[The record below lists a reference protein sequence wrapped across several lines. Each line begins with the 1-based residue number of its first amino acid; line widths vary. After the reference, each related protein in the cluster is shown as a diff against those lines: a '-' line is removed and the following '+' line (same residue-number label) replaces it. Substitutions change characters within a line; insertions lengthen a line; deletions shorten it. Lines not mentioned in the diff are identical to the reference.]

1 AEAVLREVLEGY
13 EQQLGPVHP
22 RTLFAV
28 DAWAKL
34 LQAKGDLEEEKH
46 RGTWNGRVF
55 RHCMELGI
63 DHDQE
68 TRLGASHPAT
78 LAYTDDFGALLH
90 RNGDLLEAEE
100 LLKKSFRGREE
111 LLGPAHPDTL
121 VSLRHV
127 SSLLKDLGELME
139 ADPWMY
145 GAAKKW
151 YVNQGKV
158 FQLEY
163 ASQKLGL
170 IRHPWTLHAL
180 IDLGHLLHKPRGPFS
195 PALFALH
202 CGCSVAIPKLKPSKK
217 RGKVFKAGERL
228 RQALTGLEDQM
239 GVMHP
244 DTIGT
249 VTFLARI
256 AQEQGRLT
264 EAEDFFRR
272 ALQAGEDQFGSSHPA
287 TLSAALDRL
296 WDLSTFLRSIGKL
309 VKALS
314 ITTGLATK
322 LLGQGN
328 MERAEELCRSAIRR
342 CEEQLGAAHPS
353 CLSLVAHLALLLQI
367 QENWMEAESLHRQA
381 LRGREK
387 VLGPS
392 HLDTLI
398 SCSRL
403 GNRVWLLYDLGK
415 DMTYV
420 CHVGDEGLQGNL
432 GYVIQLQGKLQEA
445 QQGWDILNTRS
456 LEPLNRGFTPGRE
469 KQLGPVHID
478 TMSTVQELAALLQAQ
493 GRTGEAEMM
502 QRRAAQNVDREL
514 NPKIFDYVL
523 SFEFRRNNGAAEAPG
538 RDQNKLEEAFGCI
551 SSLAKLLQ
559 DESAIP
565 KRNYLGAY
573 GYPVKA
579 NRYREKWS
587 AVKGIAEANDL
598 IHQHGGFGEPWQPVP
613 PVVAEVWSFSE
624 TGPSAESERS
634 SLPRF
639 PRTEVCCANVDTL
652 TAALLLGDASAL
664 SFANADIPGGRY
676 RSGGLAQEEDLCR
689 LLPQLYPALKAT
701 PYPIPPGTVL
711 VARDLLALRKP
722 GTYAPCPSLG
732 SVTVL
737 TAAMPCG
744 AADRRPKGG
753 WAKSP
758 WAADVSLRIRSVL
771 HAARQSG
778 HANLVLGAFGCG
790 AFGNPA
796 RPTAAIFREELASP
810 AFRGAFGQ
818 VVFAIIDP
826 IGTGNLKPFREE
838 IAQIAERPTRTPLDE
853 DSESH
858 ALSELGP
865 ADTVRDAEDAEA
877 GAELTDEA
885 LAAGLPAEG
894 SDFSEE
900 GHLATAERLL
910 RRDQSEASQKLGGMH
925 PAVMS
930 SSMQLAEIL
939 CAQGRPE
946 DARELFKQVLSGREV
961 HLGPTHPDTLATVT
975 RLGILLVDQV
985 ELPEAEALLKR
996 ALEGYKIQEPP
1007 DPASWRDVAAR
1018 IVALQKA
1025 NGKYV
1030 DAEELC
1036 RKVLESK
1043 EKDLGKG
1050 RLETLRTVEE
1060 LAGILRLQG
1069 RLPEAEQLSRR
1080 CLQGCEQLG
1089 AVDAE
1094 TTERVTQL
1102 GLLLQEQGQLEEAE
1116 ELQRRALKERQKQL
1130 CESHPL
1136 TLACCSRLASVLQ
1149 AQAKLSEASQTALGL
1164 EEAEDLGR
1172 RALLGGEKEF
1182 GQVHP
1187 ETLTYVNTL
1196 AKVLQAQN
1204 KVDEAETLQERMM
1217 QDSTL
1222 TSLSQ
1227 LGSLLHERGKL
1238 SEAETL
1244 HRRVLRERRKLDP
1257 NHTET
1262 LNSACALASVL
1273 RDQGDMAESEDLY
1286 REALEGYE
1294 KLDRFSANIATTAT
1308 TLASLLDSQGKH
1320 EEAEDLLRQVLEG
1333 REETLGE
1340 SHLQT
1345 LRTVQ
1350 HLARHLRAQKR
1361 RSEAEGHRCWEA
1373 HVCT

>member
-1 AEAVLREVLEGY
+1 MAVSILLLLSAALTCSSLATRILTVDEPAGNRTQQPLAGCWGRTFIGGSDGCRTLTSYDACTNRYVFDRHHNKFGACQWFRGIQCVFDYEYDMPPLLPEECDKGFIAIQERCPVPPAWTGVWWSQDLFADMIYSDGVSTSSSPRPSEADTKPSGAPSKLRGELLEGQRPTGYRFRVLAEAVLREVLEGY

-78 LAYTDDFGALLH
+78 LAYTDDFGAEPGALLH

-328 MERAEELCRSAIRR
+328 MERAEELHILLVYLWWLISR
-342 CEEQLGAAHPS
+342 CFS
-353 CLSLVAHLALLLQI
+353 
-367 QENWMEAESLHRQA
+367 R
-381 LRGREK
+381 K

-925 PAVMS
+925 PAVM
-930 SSMQLAEIL
+930 LL
-939 CAQGRPE
+939 HCK
-946 DARELFKQVLSGREV
+946 DAVCFMAVKFTWAP
-961 HLGPTHPDTLATVT
+961 PTRCFTSVEPC
-975 RLGILLVDQV
+975 V

-1102 GLLLQEQGQLEEAE
+1102 GLLLQE
-1116 ELQRRALKERQKQL
+1116 RRR
-1130 CESHPL
+1130 
-1136 TLACCSRLASVLQ
+1136 
-1149 AQAKLSEASQTALGL
+1149 
-1164 EEAEDLGR
+1164 
-1172 RALLGGEKEF
+1172 
-1182 GQVHP
+1182 
-1187 ETLTYVNTL
+1187 
-1196 AKVLQAQN
+1196 
-1204 KVDEAETLQERMM
+1204 
-1217 QDSTL
+1217 
-1222 TSLSQ
+1222 
-1227 LGSLLHERGKL
+1227 
-1238 SEAETL
+1238 
-1244 HRRVLRERRKLDP
+1244 
-1257 NHTET
+1257 
-1262 LNSACALASVL
+1262 
-1273 RDQGDMAESEDLY
+1273 
-1286 REALEGYE
+1286 
-1294 KLDRFSANIATTAT
+1294 
-1308 TLASLLDSQGKH
+1308 
-1320 EEAEDLLRQVLEG
+1320 
-1333 REETLGE
+1333 
-1340 SHLQT
+1340 
-1345 LRTVQ
+1345 
-1350 HLARHLRAQKR
+1350 
-1361 RSEAEGHRCWEA
+1361 
-1373 HVCT
+1373 